1 MSLTLQELRKRGPRV
16 GTFVRKFYDKENFT
30 FTDGSKQKIT
40 EVIFGSE
47 KYNLKSIPAELL
59 EAMSTR
65 KVAASQVKIKVGNK
79 TKALGTLAKTPE
91 FGGQFDDGSSA
102 EKKLDTTLYSELIAT
117 YCIAYRILKGKDL
130 ERDEFIDPKTGK
142 LNEKTYNLLKK
153 KIVQPAS
160 EALSKSDIR
169 DNLAIYGMQSLGGSI
184 SKYNWLEQANVVAKT
199 LLNNVKIPKSAV
211 IYNDRFFAPGRKSFS
226 NVKFNPYRV
235 FSLSPTLANAV
246 GPDKWNPAD
255 IWMVK
260 DESKVKQHLDKEVT
274 IDCLNNALQQLRADG
289 KLVGISL
296 KKIEGSPKMTLK
308 NADDAKTRRDNEK
321 AKFAKYDL
329 TFDNGRRSDNHP
341 MDVYLYYGEGN
352 FDKFQARNFGG
363 ESKGDWKLELKG
375 KSAAQGKIQGKVLR
389 DLISNIV
396 SGSVPKEADW
406 NKCTGN
412 EYDKEI
418 FDLLKKYNAKG
429 FNEETAMEFIADAK
443 QAWKYS
449 KLSGLRLLDW
459 MSNHKKKDQI
469 MKEIYLYA
477 SSQSDKSSVYWKLQ

>member
-1 MSLTLQELRKRGPRV
+1 MAVKVPSQNKKAFEDVMSALGGDNYSYYLFDVTKVEQKDSKKKVQVALKVLVPQVKRAQATKDIMGGLRKAGYEIEEKANEINVPIPKTKGQFIRV
-16 GTFVRKFYDKENFT
+16 SVKPENSKGSGGGAAATKVQETAQCVYAAMRYYCGDVKNFTIDDFKCGMKYTDAPGVKIEEIMEMSKEWKESSWAGANEIYSKIGGTGWKFVRGD
-30 FTDGSKQKIT
+30 
-40 EVIFGSE
+40 
-47 KYNLKSIPAELL
+47 
-59 EAMSTR
+59 AM
-65 KVAASQVKIKVGNK
+65 I
-79 TKALGTLAKTPE
+79 
-91 FGGQFDDGSSA
+91 DDGAVKNAFNRVKKQTILSS
-102 EKKLDTTLYSELIAT
+102 E
-117 YCIAYRILKGKDL
+117 
-130 ERDEFIDPKTGK
+130 
-142 LNEKTYNLLKK
+142 
-153 KIVQPAS
+153 
-160 EALSKSDIR
+160 
-169 DNLAIYGMQSLGGSI
+169 
-184 SKYNWLEQANVVAKT
+184 
-199 LLNNVKIPKSAV
+199 
-211 IYNDRFFAPGRKSFS
+211 
-226 NVKFNPYRV
+226 
-235 FSLSPTLANAV
+235 
-246 GPDKWNPAD
+246 DKWNPAD

-289 KLVGISL
+289 QLVGISL

-308 NADDAKTRRDNEK
+308 NADDAKTRRNNEK

-329 TFDNGRRSDNHP
+329 TFDNGRSSDNHP

-459 MSNHKKKDQI
+459 MSNHTKKDQI

>member
-1 MSLTLQELRKRGPRV
+1 MAVKVPSQNKKAFEDVMSALGGDNYSYYLFDVTKVEQKDSKKKVQVALKVLVPQVKRAQATKDIMGGLRKAGYEIEEKANEINVPIPKTKGQFIRV
-16 GTFVRKFYDKENFT
+16 SVKPENSKGSGGGAAATKVQETAQCVYAAMRYYCGDVKNFTIDDFKCGMKYTDAPGVKIEEIMEMSKEWKESSWAGANEIYSKIGGTGWKFVRGD
-30 FTDGSKQKIT
+30 
-40 EVIFGSE
+40 
-47 KYNLKSIPAELL
+47 
-59 EAMSTR
+59 AM
-65 KVAASQVKIKVGNK
+65 I
-79 TKALGTLAKTPE
+79 
-91 FGGQFDDGSSA
+91 DDGAVKNAFNRVKKQTILSS
-102 EKKLDTTLYSELIAT
+102 E
-117 YCIAYRILKGKDL
+117 
-130 ERDEFIDPKTGK
+130 
-142 LNEKTYNLLKK
+142 
-153 KIVQPAS
+153 
-160 EALSKSDIR
+160 
-169 DNLAIYGMQSLGGSI
+169 
-184 SKYNWLEQANVVAKT
+184 
-199 LLNNVKIPKSAV
+199 
-211 IYNDRFFAPGRKSFS
+211 
-226 NVKFNPYRV
+226 
-235 FSLSPTLANAV
+235 
-246 GPDKWNPAD
+246 DKWNPAD

-289 KLVGISL
+289 QLVGISL

-308 NADDAKTRRDNEK
+308 NADDAKTRRNNEK

-329 TFDNGRRSDNHP
+329 TFDNGRSSDNHP
-341 MDVYLYYGEGN
+341 MDVYLYYGQGN

-459 MSNHKKKDQI
+459 MSNHTKKDQI

>member
-1 MSLTLQELRKRGPRV
+1 M
-16 GTFVRKFYDKENFT
+16 
-30 FTDGSKQKIT
+30 
-40 EVIFGSE
+40 
-47 KYNLKSIPAELL
+47 A
-59 EAMSTR
+59 
-65 KVAASQVKIKVGNK
+65 
-79 TKALGTLAKTPE
+79 
-91 FGGQFDDGSSA
+91 
-102 EKKLDTTLYSELIAT
+102 
-117 YCIAYRILKGKDL
+117 
-130 ERDEFIDPKTGK
+130 
-142 LNEKTYNLLKK
+142 
-153 KIVQPAS
+153 
-160 EALSKSDIR
+160 
-169 DNLAIYGMQSLGGSI
+169 
-184 SKYNWLEQANVVAKT
+184 
-199 LLNNVKIPKSAV
+199 VKIPSQNKKAFKDVMSALGGDNYSYYLFDV
-211 IYNDRFFAPGRKSFS
+211 TKIEQKDSKKKVQVALKVLVPQVKRAQATKDIMGGLRKAGYEIEEKANEINVPIPKTKGQFIRVSVKPENSKGSGGGAAATKVQEAAQCVYAAMRYYCGDVKNFTIDDFKCGMKYTNAPG
-226 NVKFNPYRV
+226 VKIEEIMEMSKEWKESSWAGANEIYSKIGGTGWKFVRGDAMIDDGAVKNAFNRV
-235 FSLSPTLANAV
+235 KKQTILSSE
-246 GPDKWNPAD
+246 DKWNPAD

-260 DESKVKQHLDKEVT
+260 DESKVKKHLDKEVT

-289 KLVGISL
+289 QLVGISL
-296 KKIEGSPKMTLK
+296 KKIEGSPKMALK

>member
-1 MSLTLQELRKRGPRV
+1 MAVKVPSQNKKAFEDVMAALGGDNYSYYLFDVTKIEQKDSKKKVQVALKVLVPQVKRAKATKDIMGGLRKAGYEIEEKANEINVPIPKTKGQFIRV
-16 GTFVRKFYDKENFT
+16 SVKPENSKGSGGGAAATKVQETAQCVYAAMRYYCGDVKNFTIDDFKCCMKYTNAPGVKIEEIMEMSKEWKESSWAGANEIYSKIGGTGWKFVRGD
-30 FTDGSKQKIT
+30 
-40 EVIFGSE
+40 
-47 KYNLKSIPAELL
+47 
-59 EAMSTR
+59 AM
-65 KVAASQVKIKVGNK
+65 I
-79 TKALGTLAKTPE
+79 
-91 FGGQFDDGSSA
+91 DDGAVKNAFNRVKKQTILSS
-102 EKKLDTTLYSELIAT
+102 E
-117 YCIAYRILKGKDL
+117 
-130 ERDEFIDPKTGK
+130 
-142 LNEKTYNLLKK
+142 
-153 KIVQPAS
+153 
-160 EALSKSDIR
+160 
-169 DNLAIYGMQSLGGSI
+169 
-184 SKYNWLEQANVVAKT
+184 
-199 LLNNVKIPKSAV
+199 
-211 IYNDRFFAPGRKSFS
+211 
-226 NVKFNPYRV
+226 
-235 FSLSPTLANAV
+235 
-246 GPDKWNPAD
+246 DKWNPAD

>member
-1 MSLTLQELRKRGPRV
+1 MAVKVPSQNKKAFEDVMAALGGDNYSYYLFDVTKIEQKDSKKKVQVALKVLVPQVKRAQATKDIMGGLRKAGYEIEEKANEINVPIPKTKGQFIRV
-16 GTFVRKFYDKENFT
+16 SVKPENSKGSGGGAAATKVQEAAQCVYAAMRYYCGDVKNFTIDDFKCGMKYTNAPGVKIEEIMEMSKEWKESSWAGANEIYSKIGGTGWKFVRGD
-30 FTDGSKQKIT
+30 
-40 EVIFGSE
+40 
-47 KYNLKSIPAELL
+47 
-59 EAMSTR
+59 AM
-65 KVAASQVKIKVGNK
+65 I
-79 TKALGTLAKTPE
+79 
-91 FGGQFDDGSSA
+91 DDGAVKNAFNRVKKQTILSS
-102 EKKLDTTLYSELIAT
+102 E
-117 YCIAYRILKGKDL
+117 
-130 ERDEFIDPKTGK
+130 
-142 LNEKTYNLLKK
+142 
-153 KIVQPAS
+153 
-160 EALSKSDIR
+160 
-169 DNLAIYGMQSLGGSI
+169 
-184 SKYNWLEQANVVAKT
+184 
-199 LLNNVKIPKSAV
+199 
-211 IYNDRFFAPGRKSFS
+211 
-226 NVKFNPYRV
+226 
-235 FSLSPTLANAV
+235 
-246 GPDKWNPAD
+246 DKWNPAD

-296 KKIEGSPKMTLK
+296 KKIEGSPKMALK

>member
-1 MSLTLQELRKRGPRV
+1 MAIKVPSQNKKAFEDVMAALGGDNYSYYLFDVTKIEQKDSKKKVQVALKVLVPQVKRAKATKDIMGGLRKAGYEIEEKAIEINVPIPKTKGQFIRV
-16 GTFVRKFYDKENFT
+16 SVKPENSKGSGGGAAATKVQETAQCVYAAMRYYCGDVKNFTIDDFKCGMKYTNAPGVKIEEIMEMSKEWKESSWAGANEIYSKIGGTGWKFVRGD
-30 FTDGSKQKIT
+30 
-40 EVIFGSE
+40 
-47 KYNLKSIPAELL
+47 
-59 EAMSTR
+59 AM
-65 KVAASQVKIKVGNK
+65 I
-79 TKALGTLAKTPE
+79 
-91 FGGQFDDGSSA
+91 DDGAVKNAFNRVKKQTILSS
-102 EKKLDTTLYSELIAT
+102 E
-117 YCIAYRILKGKDL
+117 
-130 ERDEFIDPKTGK
+130 
-142 LNEKTYNLLKK
+142 
-153 KIVQPAS
+153 
-160 EALSKSDIR
+160 
-169 DNLAIYGMQSLGGSI
+169 
-184 SKYNWLEQANVVAKT
+184 
-199 LLNNVKIPKSAV
+199 
-211 IYNDRFFAPGRKSFS
+211 
-226 NVKFNPYRV
+226 
-235 FSLSPTLANAV
+235 
-246 GPDKWNPAD
+246 DKWNPAD

>member
-1 MSLTLQELRKRGPRV
+1 
-16 GTFVRKFYDKENFT
+16 
-30 FTDGSKQKIT
+30 
-40 EVIFGSE
+40 
-47 KYNLKSIPAELL
+47 
-59 EAMSTR
+59 
-65 KVAASQVKIKVGNK
+65 
-79 TKALGTLAKTPE
+79 
-91 FGGQFDDGSSA
+91 
-102 EKKLDTTLYSELIAT
+102 
-117 YCIAYRILKGKDL
+117 
-130 ERDEFIDPKTGK
+130 
-142 LNEKTYNLLKK
+142 
-153 KIVQPAS
+153 
-160 EALSKSDIR
+160 
-169 DNLAIYGMQSLGGSI
+169 
-184 SKYNWLEQANVVAKT
+184 
-199 LLNNVKIPKSAV
+199 
-211 IYNDRFFAPGRKSFS
+211 
-226 NVKFNPYRV
+226 
-235 FSLSPTLANAV
+235 
-246 GPDKWNPAD
+246 
-255 IWMVK
+255 MVK

-289 KLVGISL
+289 QLVGISL

-308 NADDAKTRRDNEK
+308 NADDAKTRRNNEK

-352 FDKFQARNFGG
+352 FEKFQARNFGG

-459 MSNHKKKDQI
+459 MSNHNKKDQI

>member
-1 MSLTLQELRKRGPRV
+1 MAIKVPSQNKKAFEDVMAALGGDNYSYYLFDVTKIEQKDSKKKVQVALKVLVPQVKRAKATKDIMGGLRKAGYEIEEKANEINVPIPKTKGQFIRV
-16 GTFVRKFYDKENFT
+16 SVKPENSKGSGGGAAATKVQETAQCVYAAMRYYCGDVKNFTIDDFKCGMKYTNAPGVKIEEIMEMSKEWKESSWAGANEIYSKIGGTGWKFVRGD
-30 FTDGSKQKIT
+30 
-40 EVIFGSE
+40 
-47 KYNLKSIPAELL
+47 
-59 EAMSTR
+59 AM
-65 KVAASQVKIKVGNK
+65 I
-79 TKALGTLAKTPE
+79 
-91 FGGQFDDGSSA
+91 DDGAVKNAFNRVKKQTILSS
-102 EKKLDTTLYSELIAT
+102 E
-117 YCIAYRILKGKDL
+117 
-130 ERDEFIDPKTGK
+130 
-142 LNEKTYNLLKK
+142 
-153 KIVQPAS
+153 
-160 EALSKSDIR
+160 
-169 DNLAIYGMQSLGGSI
+169 
-184 SKYNWLEQANVVAKT
+184 
-199 LLNNVKIPKSAV
+199 
-211 IYNDRFFAPGRKSFS
+211 
-226 NVKFNPYRV
+226 
-235 FSLSPTLANAV
+235 
-246 GPDKWNPAD
+246 DKWNPAD

>member
-1 MSLTLQELRKRGPRV
+1 MAVKVPSQNKKAFEDVMSALGGDNYSYYLFDVTKIEQKDSKKKVQVALKVLVPQVKRAQATKDIMGGLRKAGYEIEEKANEINVPIPKTKGQFIRV
-16 GTFVRKFYDKENFT
+16 SVKPENSKGSGGGAAATKVQETAQCVYAAMRYYCGDVKNFTIDDFKCGMKYTDAPGVKIEEIMEMSKEWKESSWAGANEIYSKIGGTGWKFVRGD
-30 FTDGSKQKIT
+30 
-40 EVIFGSE
+40 
-47 KYNLKSIPAELL
+47 
-59 EAMSTR
+59 AM
-65 KVAASQVKIKVGNK
+65 I
-79 TKALGTLAKTPE
+79 
-91 FGGQFDDGSSA
+91 DDGAVKNAFNRVKKQTILSS
-102 EKKLDTTLYSELIAT
+102 E
-117 YCIAYRILKGKDL
+117 
-130 ERDEFIDPKTGK
+130 
-142 LNEKTYNLLKK
+142 
-153 KIVQPAS
+153 
-160 EALSKSDIR
+160 
-169 DNLAIYGMQSLGGSI
+169 
-184 SKYNWLEQANVVAKT
+184 
-199 LLNNVKIPKSAV
+199 
-211 IYNDRFFAPGRKSFS
+211 
-226 NVKFNPYRV
+226 
-235 FSLSPTLANAV
+235 
-246 GPDKWNPAD
+246 DKWNPAD

-289 KLVGISL
+289 QLVGISL

-308 NADDAKTRRDNEK
+308 NADDAKTRRNNEK

-329 TFDNGRRSDNHP
+329 TFDNGRSSDNHP
-341 MDVYLYYGEGN
+341 MDVYLYYGQGN

-459 MSNHKKKDQI
+459 MSNHTKKDQI